1 MIGGAVEFFC
11 LNNKTRPRKDAWDTD
26 LEDGIISATCY
37 HGDSLSITMNPA
49 GIVFYNFA
57 GIHTPNRGIPNKKLG
72 NVSLVIYFKYPT
84 FNMIFKKS

>member
-49 GIVFYNFA
+49 GIVFYNF
-57 GIHTPNRGIPNKKLG
+57 
-72 NVSLVIYFKYPT
+72 
-84 FNMIFKKS
+84 